1 MITTRVLATIRRHR
15 MLDAGDAIVVA
26 VSGGPDSVA
35 LLHLLLDLRADLDLR
50 LTIGHLDHGL
60 RGEASRADRV
70 FVEELAA
77 RRGLPCFAR
86 AASALDLARAER
98 RSPEEAGRILRR
110 RFLREVAEETG
121 SRRVGFGHHRDDQAE
136 TVLLALAR
144 GAGRGGLSGIR
155 PISEGL
161 FVRPLLEL
169 SREEILVYLSRRGI
183 AFRQDASNDD
193 RRFPRNRVRHDL
205 MPLLR
210 ASLNPRA
217 DAAIAGAAD
226 LVRDEDAYLDRRARR
241 ALTRVL
247 VRAAAPGPPDSAVVL
262 DAPRLAALAPAIGR
276 RVARLALRRAGLARR
291 DLRRARIDEILAL
304 ASRGGNRSLSLGEGL
319 TARLEYGMLRLEGG
333 APDGAA
339 PGSVS
344 A

>member
-121 SRRVGFGHHRDDQAE
+121 SRRVGFGHHRDAQAE
-136 TVLLALAR
+136 AVLLALAP
-144 GAGRGGLSGIR
+144 GARAAPS
-155 PISEGL
+155 
-161 FVRPLLEL
+161 
-169 SREEILVYLSRRGI
+169 
-183 AFRQDASNDD
+183 
-193 RRFPRNRVRHDL
+193 
-205 MPLLR
+205 R
-210 ASLNPRA
+210 ASSCGR
-217 DAAIAGAAD
+217 
-226 LVRDEDAYLDRRARR
+226 RRRARR
-241 ALTRVL
+241 IPRSSSMHPASPRSPPRSDAGSRASRFGARGS
-247 VRAAAPGPPDSAVVL
+247 RAAICGAPGSTRSWRSRPGAGTARSPWERGSPPAWSTACC
-262 DAPRLAALAPAIGR
+262 G
-276 RVARLALRRAGLARR
+276 
-291 DLRRARIDEILAL
+291 
-304 ASRGGNRSLSLGEGL
+304 SRGGRPTGRRP
-319 TARLEYGMLRLEGG
+319 ARC
-333 APDGAA
+333 P
-339 PGSVS
+339 
-344 A
+344 